1 MSLKLRGM
9 RIAIPETGGI
19 VSGPGEA
26 EVVRIYETK
35 PSIAMVEQYENP
47 ALTAPSARGI
57 WMLRSALDRG
67 ASTIIVSGI
76 GSHAFEFLEGKGVL
90 YIAGGMN
97 IEEAVENFISG
108 KLPKLVHPNHQSG
121 HHHKHEQ

>member
-1 MSLKLRGM
+1 MALRVM
-9 RIAIPETGGI
+9 KIALPETGGI

-26 EVVRIYETK
+26 EMVRIYETE
-35 PSIAMVEQYENP
+35 PSISIIEQYENP

-76 GSHAFEFLEGKGVL
+76 GSHAFEFLEGKGDL
-90 YIAGGMN
+90 YIAAGMG
-97 IEEAVENFISG
+97 IEEAVENFKSG
-108 KLPKLVHPNHQSG
+108 KLPKLDHPNHQSD
-121 HHHKHEQ
+121 HSHNNEQ

>member
-1 MSLKLRGM
+1 MK
-9 RIAIPETGGI
+9 IALPETGGI

-26 EVVRIYETK
+26 EVVSIYETE
-35 PSIAMVEQYENP
+35 PSIKLIEQYENP

-76 GSHAFEFLEGKGVL
+76 GSHAFEFLEGKGDL
-90 YIAGGMN
+90 YIAAGMG
-97 IEEAVENFISG
+97 IEEAVENFKSG
-108 KLPKLVHPNHQSG
+108 KLPRLDHPNHQSG
-121 HHHKHEQ
+121 HHHEHDQ